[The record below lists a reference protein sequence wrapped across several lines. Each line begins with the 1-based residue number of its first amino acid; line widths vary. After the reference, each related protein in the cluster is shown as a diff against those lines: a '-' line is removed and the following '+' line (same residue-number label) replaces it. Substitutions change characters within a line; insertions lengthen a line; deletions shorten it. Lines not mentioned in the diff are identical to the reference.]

1 MILPHLSP
9 HPSRR
14 QQDQRHRARLALMGL
29 VLCASASA
37 WCQAAPDEEDLSS
50 SLGEAKPYQPSV
62 SIATGSA
69 QPLRRAPA
77 VATVITAED
86 IQRMG
91 ATDLNDVMETVPGVH
106 VSVNNQGYG
115 PLFVFRGLYTQF
127 NPEALVLLNG
137 MPLTLMFIGNRGN
150 TWSGYPL
157 QNVARIEVIRGP
169 GSALYGADAYS
180 GVINII
186 TKSAADIDG
195 TEIGLRT
202 GTQVSHGAWALHGA
216 KYGPWDVAAS
226 MEVNTTHGMR
236 KPIESDA
243 QSHLDAL
250 YGSHSSLAP
259 ATTNAGRDNLLGQLE
274 LSWDKVRL
282 RAGLLQVDH
291 AGMVTGVAGAL
302 DTRSFAKARRTYA
315 QFAVNDVDLAPNWRL
330 GSTLTWMNNITEYPR
345 ALLLYPAGA
354 FGGRF
359 PDGMY
364 GAPNTWETHWR
375 GDMQA
380 TYAGLAGHQLKLGI
394 GVDDL
399 DLYDTREFKNFEL
412 HANDAPTLLGD
423 GSVVEVP
430 GPASFLLPHR
440 RRVRHAFAQDEWRM
454 ARDWTL
460 TAGLRRDLYS
470 DVGGTTNP
478 RLALVWDASLDVTAK
493 LLYGRAFR
501 APSFTELYSINN
513 PVLIGNPALKPE
525 TIRTIEG
532 ALSWQLQPR
541 TSLQLSVFHYD
552 ADDLITAIGSPQTY
566 TNAGTQRGHGFELE
580 ARHTFS
586 PQLALSGHY
595 AWQRSI
601 DVATGHDAGY
611 APRHHLYGRVDWT
624 GPGGLL
630 CNAQANVVA
639 KRQRALGDERS
650 PVSDYATVDL
660 TLRSP
665 RASRGSG
672 LALSV
677 HNLFNADVRE
687 PSLYA
692 AGGSPAVAW
701 PKDLPLPGRTIW
713 VQWSR
718 AL

>member
-1 MILPHLSP
+1 MILPQLP
-9 HPSRR
+9 PQTSRR
-14 QQDQRHRARLALMGL
+14 QQDRRHRARPLL
-29 VLCASASA
+29 VVWLLSVSASA

-50 SLGEAKPYQPSV
+50 SLGEAAQFQPSV
-62 SIATGSA
+62 SIATGNA

-91 ATDLNDVMETVPGVH
+91 ATDLNEVMATVPGVH

-127 NPEALVLLNG
+127 NPEALVLLDG
-137 MPLTLMFIGNRGN
+137 MPLTLMFLGNRGN
-150 TWSGYPL
+150 TWTGYPL
-157 QNVARIEVIRGP
+157 ENVARIEVIRGP

-186 TKSAADIDG
+186 TKSAADLEG
-195 TEIGLRT
+195 TQIGLRT
-202 GTQVSHGAWALHGA
+202 GTQVSHAARAQHGA

-226 MEVNTTHGMR
+226 LEVNTTQGMR
-236 KPIESDA
+236 KVIEADA
-243 QSHLDAL
+243 QSQLDAL
-250 YGSHSSLAP
+250 YGSHSSLTP

-282 RAGLLQVDH
+282 RAGLLQSDH
-291 AGMVTGVAGAL
+291 GGLVTGVTGAL
-302 DTRSFAKARRTYA
+302 DTRSYGKSRRTYA
-315 QFAVNDVDLAPNWRL
+315 QFAVNDVDLSPNWRL
-330 GSTLTWMNNITEYPR
+330 GSTLTWMNHITEYPR
-345 ALLLYPAGA
+345 ALMLYPAGA

-359 PDGMY
+359 PNGMY
-364 GAPNTWETHWR
+364 GAPNTWEAQWR
-375 GDMQA
+375 GAMQA
-380 TYAGLAGHQLKLGI
+380 SYAGLAGHQLKLGI

-399 DLYDTREFKNFEL
+399 DLYDTREYKNFVL
-412 HANDAPTLLGD
+412 HADDAPTLLGD
-423 GSVVEVP
+423 GTVVEVP
-430 GPASFLLPHR
+430 GSASFLMPHR
-440 RRVRHAFAQDEWRM
+440 RRVRHAFAQDEWRL

-532 ALSWQLQPR
+532 AMSWQLQPR
-541 TSLQLSVFHYD
+541 TLLQLSVFRYD
-552 ADDLITAIGSPQTY
+552 ADDLIKPVGTPQTY

-580 ARHTFS
+580 ARHVVNQQVTV
-586 PQLALSGHY
+586 SGHY

-611 APRHHLYGRVDWT
+611 APRHHVYGRVDWT
-624 GPGGLL
+624 GPWNLM
-630 CNAQANVVA
+630 CNAQANLVA
-639 KRQRALGDERS
+639 SRQRALGDTRS
-650 PVSDYATVDL
+650 PVADYTTVDL
-660 TLRSP
+660 TLRTP
-665 RASRGSG
+665 RAPHGWDV
-672 LALSV
+672 ALSV
-677 HNLFNADVRE
+677 RNLFNADARE
-687 PSLYA
+687 PSLYS
-692 AGGSPAVAW
+692 AGGVPVVAL
-701 PKDLPLPGRTIW
+701 PNDLPLPGRTAW
-713 VQWSR
+713 LAWSMT
-718 AL
+718 L